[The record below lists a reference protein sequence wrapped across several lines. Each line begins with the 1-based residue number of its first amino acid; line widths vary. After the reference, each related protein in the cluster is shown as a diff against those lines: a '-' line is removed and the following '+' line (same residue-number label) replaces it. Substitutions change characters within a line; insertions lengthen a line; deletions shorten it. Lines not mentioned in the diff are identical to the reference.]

1 MIDTA
6 QVVDMIQHSEDTQ
19 AIKNLNK
26 TKPQNKNNEEIRIKK
41 NYQRRN

>member
-26 TKPQNKNNEEIRIKK
+26 TKPQNKNND
-41 NYQRRN
+41 